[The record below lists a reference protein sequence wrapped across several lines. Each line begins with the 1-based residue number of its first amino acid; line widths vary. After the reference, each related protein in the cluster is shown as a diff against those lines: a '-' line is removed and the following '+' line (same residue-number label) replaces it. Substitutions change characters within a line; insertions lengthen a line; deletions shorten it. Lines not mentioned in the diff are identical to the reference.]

1 MTSWINT
8 NLLIVS
14 LDPYYLYLLFS
25 WTLLHTIY
33 HFQIRKQKSVR
44 AAVSSGETVVVSNDY
59 RDLLA
64 SGVLAALYVINEKA
78 REP

>member
-1 MTSWINT
+1 MTFWINT
-8 NLLIVS
+8 NLLIVF
-14 LDPYYLYLLFS
+14 LDPYYHYLLFS
-25 WTLLHTIY
+25 CTLLHTIY
-33 HFQIRKQKSVR
+33 PFKIRKQKSVR